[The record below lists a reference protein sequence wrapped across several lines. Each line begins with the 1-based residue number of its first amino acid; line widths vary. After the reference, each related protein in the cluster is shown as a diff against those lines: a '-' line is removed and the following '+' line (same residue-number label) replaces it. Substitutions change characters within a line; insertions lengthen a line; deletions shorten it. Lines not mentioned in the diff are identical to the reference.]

1 MAATLPS
8 FPEELLE
15 RILAHAVIAPAAP
28 HPRASWHSP
37 SSSSPSSEQTQ
48 TTKPPRGRTAPL
60 LVSHTFHR
68 IALPLFYHTLVLHSP
83 RQSAGLLAAL
93 RARPFLASAVRVLVL
108 ASPSAGDAEVL
119 GVLML
124 SGESRV
130 GVLDVT
136 LPSSGIGGNGSGGL
150 EGKELEELAGAL
162 RELCTLRA
170 LSVRKGAGT
179 YLSQRAPRVLLDALA
194 EAVNNCAQLHT
205 TTLTFPL
212 STDPA
217 LLPLANA
224 LSTAPALTTLRTPLP
239 ALPNAAPAYA
249 LVAENESLQRVC
261 LGDDIDVPALAL
273 PAPAP
278 ALVEEECAN
287 AKELLPVPSRS
298 PRRATCSSGSV
309 VPSSSPSSPRA
320 ARPILPTSL
329 FLSAA
334 RPHDR
339 LCELIRAGTHVAVGG
354 WRGRAVTIGGC

>member
-37 SSSSPSSEQTQ
+37 SPPPPLQPNNLKQLNPHAGAPPPSSSLPHSTASPSPSS
-48 TTKPPRGRTAPL
+48 TTPSSCTRPVNPRASSR
-60 LVSHTFHR
+60 R
-68 IALPLFYHTLVLHSP
+68 C
-83 RQSAGLLAAL
+83 
-93 RARPFLASAVRVLVL
+93 ARDRFWCTAVRVLVL
-108 ASPSAGDAEVL
+108 ASPSAGDAGVL

-124 SGESRV
+124 SG
-130 GVLDVT
+130 
-136 LPSSGIGGNGSGGL
+136 
-150 EGKELEELAGAL
+150 GKQGW
-162 RELCTLRA
+162 
-170 LSVRKGAGT
+170 GAGCYVAVERKRRPRPVPCLMLWRT
-179 YLSQRAPRVLLDALA
+179 RLLTAP
-194 EAVNNCAQLHT
+194 NST
-205 TTLTFPL
+205 PTTLTFPL

-261 LGDDIDVPALAL
+261 LGDDIDVPPLAL

-339 LCELIRAGTHVAVGG
+339 LCELIRAGTHVAVV
-354 WRGRAVTIGGC
+354 RARRAVEKVHIAIARRRRSFGWKE